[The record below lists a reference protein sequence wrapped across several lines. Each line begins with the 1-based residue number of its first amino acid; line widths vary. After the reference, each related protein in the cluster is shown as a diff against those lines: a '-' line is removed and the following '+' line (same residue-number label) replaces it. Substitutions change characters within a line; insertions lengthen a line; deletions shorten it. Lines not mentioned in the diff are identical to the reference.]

1 MIMADHRKM
10 PDRVIYDEKP
20 VCGRCGNTIIGVV
33 SRVRDGK
40 PLCRDCIFELD
51 QLARKPGGRIIVEE
65 AKPSLAPEEKIQ
77 RRILWG
83 ALAVITLIFILR
95 IAAIAPV
102 FQPEKPLRNGPS
114 NTDRLT
120 DRCIEELWKLS
131 KQLQENTLPESFP
144 LCPASGRPY
153 VLVQE
158 EEDTVILCPTP
169 EEHGFVRLSVSRN
182 SPAPLVLSGDEQ

>member
-1 MIMADHRKM
+1 MADHRKM

>member
-1 MIMADHRKM
+1 MADHRKM

-40 PLCRDCIFELD
+40 PLCRDCVFELD

>member
-40 PLCRDCIFELD
+40 PLCRDCVFELD

>member
-158 EEDTVILCPTP
+158 GEDTVILCPTP